1 MRRPVLSAVTPLLVL
16 AAMPAAA
23 AAADSSSLR
32 ADGFEATAAWRSTS
46 PDRCTVGDTF
56 INLATTAEA
65 GSRLWIFQSTI
76 DKCHSAI
83 TRRLATPDD
92 GVGLPVAAFQAD
104 RFITAATL
112 DAVVPVT
119 DTVTGAAHTL
129 SVHLAWVGRGDLSR
143 SNDGS
148 RFHDASCTIGYHG
161 NGTTRAASA
170 SGTVSDGAAEYAGSI
185 SPEASLSTVKEGS
198 VEVGCDTPSPAGGF
212 ELESPVRGLSADAG
226 FQQKDACTAIYTD
239 VIAYDEADTQSAK
252 APHTY
257 VLYLDAIKI
266 DTCQDAALAWYR
278 TGFYGSA
285 IPGGSLQID
294 DRLGTATLDVTAIP
308 VIDLVNNVYA
318 TLDVHLAWTA
328 TSPPDRYTEG
338 FRSHTPYCNVSDH
351 SRGVARSA
359 TAAGTITDGA
369 NEFAGRAVG
378 AAIES
383 VQSPDSTVDR
393 SC

>member
-1 MRRPVLSAVTPLLVL
+1 VRV
-16 AAMPAAA
+16 
-23 AAADSSSLR
+23 
-32 ADGFEATAAWRSTS
+32 DGFEAWAGWRFTS
-46 PDRCTVGDTF
+46 ADRCTVGDTF
-56 INLATTAEA
+56 VSLATAAGA
-65 GSRLWIFQSTI
+65 GSRLWIFQATI

-83 TRRLATPDD
+83 TQRLATPDD
-92 GVGLPVAAFQAD
+92 GVELPIGAFQSD

-129 SVHLAWVGRGDLSR
+129 SVHLTWAGRGDLSR

-148 RFHDASCTIGYHG
+148 RFHDASCTIAYHG

-170 SGTVSDGAAEYAGSI
+170 SGTVSDGATEYARST
-185 SPEASLSTVKEGS
+185 SLEAWLSTVKEGS
-198 VEVGCDTPSPAGGF
+198 VAVGCDTPSPAGGF
-212 ELESPVRGLSADAG
+212 ELESPVRGLSAAAG
-226 FQQKDACTAIYTD
+226 FQQTDGCTAIYTD
-239 VIAYDEADTQSAK
+239 VMAYDEADAQSAK

-266 DTCQDAALAWYR
+266 DTCQDVAVAWYR
-278 TGFYGSA
+278 TGFYGSD
-285 IPGGSLQID
+285 IPGGSFQID
-294 DRLGTATLDVTAIP
+294 DRLGSATLDVAAIP

-338 FRSHTPYCNVSDH
+338 FHSHTPDCNVSDH

-359 TAAGTITDGA
+359 AAAGTITDGA

-378 AAIES
+378 AGLES
-383 VQSPDSTVDR
+383 IQSPDSTVDH